1 MSDRGFGGR
10 GGAPE
15 EMFTSEGTLKWFDP
29 GKGFGFVTLA
39 DNAGD
44 ALIHQTCL
52 RNSGVENPPANARML
67 LEIVKRPKGL
77 QAVRLLNLSDADG
90 NPVEITEA
98 PRYQPREPRS
108 DRGGFGGGDRGGFG
122 GGRDRGGF
130 GGGDDYGDR
139 GGGGYGERRPRRDF
153 GDRGGFG
160 GGDRGGFGGGDRGGF
175 GGGDRGGFGGG
186 DRGGFG
192 GGDRFGGGGYGDR
205 DRGGYGGGDRFGGGD
220 SYGERRPRRDFGG
233 GRSSMPEVVPT
244 GDPEPATVK
253 WFNRAKGYGFVT
265 RNDSSPDIFVHMET
279 LRRADLRELE
289 PGQKVKVRLGNGPK
303 GVMVAEIKLDD

>member
-1 MSDRGFGGR
+1 M
-10 GGAPE
+10 
-15 EMFTSEGTLKWFDP
+15 KWFDP

-39 DNAGD
+39 DNQGD

-52 RNSGVENPPANARML
+52 RNSGVENPPPNARML
-67 LEIVKRPKGL
+67 LEIAKRPKGL
-77 QAVRLLNLSDADG
+77 QAVRLVNLADADG

-98 PRYQPREPRS
+98 PRYQPREPRG
-108 DRGGFGGGDRGGFG
+108 DRFGGGG
-122 GGRDRGGF
+122 
-130 GGGDDYGDR
+130 
-139 GGGGYGERRPRRDF
+139 GGGGYGGDRFGGGGGGDRYGGGGGGDRFGGGGDRFGGGGGDRFGGGGGDRFGDRERRPRRDF
-153 GDRGGFG
+153 GGDRFG
-160 GGDRGGFGGGDRGGF
+160 GGGGD
-175 GGGDRGGFGGG
+175 

-192 GGDRFGGGGYGDR
+192 GGDRFGGGG
-205 DRGGYGGGDRFGGGD
+205 GGYG
-220 SYGERRPRRDFGG
+220 ERKPRRDYGDSG

-289 PGQKVKVRLGNGPK
+289 PGQKVTVRLGNGPK
-303 GVMVAEIKLDD
+303 GVMVAEIKLED